1 MKKVLLLFAT
11 LFALGQSAFADI
23 FAYTYQGQTLRYSIG
38 LNGNA
43 GVVGYFEYLNP
54 RGPIGSLEIPATVS
68 YGGTIYSVTGISY
81 EAFHNC
87 DSLTSVTIPHSV
99 TSIGGY
105 AFGGCDGLTSVVFN
119 ADNCTTASQGT
130 LYLYPFSGCA
140 NITNFTFGDN
150 VKVIPGGLCA
160 GLSSLASVN
169 IPDSVTSIGNY
180 AFYNCSGLTSVT
192 VPNSVISIGQYAF
205 YNCSNLASVDIGNSV
220 APIGAYAFANC
231 SSLTSVNLG
240 NSVTHI
246 YYRAYYNCSSLTSVT
261 IPQSVTY
268 IDSYAFGNCS
278 GLTTVVFN
286 ADSCTHAGGQGQ
298 NYVIES
304 PFKNSAN
311 ITNFTFGANV
321 KVIPNYLCYGLSE
334 LTSVTIPDS
343 VTWIGFK
350 AFYNCSNLDSVIM
363 LPITAPLLAY
373 NDVFQNN
380 SATRKFYIPC
390 GSYNSYSSVNGY
402 WTSFLQ
408 EPDPAYT
415 IAVSVNNTSYGS
427 ATNTPVTCAEQ
438 TIISAIANNHYHFDH
453 WSNGS
458 TANPDTIILTSNLA
472 VTAHFV
478 PDQYTVTGV
487 SSDTAKGSVSGSAT
501 VDYLSTVTLTATAND
516 GYHFV
521 QWQDGNTQNP
531 RTITVTGDAT
541 YTAFFEATITQYTIT
556 ATSTNP
562 AMGTVTGGGTYNG
575 GATATLTAIPN
586 TGYHFVQWQDG
597 NTQNPRT
604 ITVTGDA
611 TYTATFAAD
620 AAPATVT
627 ATISQ
632 IAATSAYAEIV
643 MGQQT
648 SYFYLIYAPQS
659 VFTQNGLTTDE
670 AIISYINQHYGSSD
684 RNYSNVSGYMN
695 DLTTNTTYQ
704 LVVVPY
710 NSNGEVG
717 IVCWE
722 QFTTLNETDPATVTA
737 TISEVTA
744 TSAYAEIVMGQ
755 QTSYFYLIY
764 APQSVF
770 TQNGL
775 TTDESIISYV
785 NQNYGSSDRNYN
797 NVSGYMN
804 DLTPNT
810 TYMLVVVPYNSNDEV
825 GTITRKQFTTL
836 NNNGI
841 EDVGEEE
848 YAISSQGGRLTVSG
862 AEGNMVNVY
871 SLDGRCIYSAS
882 AKGTTVIDIPASGTY
897 LVKIGHHTAR
907 KVVVIR

>member
-1 MKKVLLLFAT
+1 
-11 LFALGQSAFADI
+11 
-23 FAYTYQGQTLRYSIG
+23 
-38 LNGNA
+38 
-43 GVVGYFEYLNP
+43 
-54 RGPIGSLEIPATVS
+54 
-68 YGGTIYSVTGISY
+68 
-81 EAFHNC
+81 
-87 DSLTSVTIPHSV
+87 
-99 TSIGGY
+99 
-105 AFGGCDGLTSVVFN
+105 
-119 ADNCTTASQGT
+119 
-130 LYLYPFSGCA
+130 
-140 NITNFTFGDN
+140 
-150 VKVIPGGLCA
+150 
-160 GLSSLASVN
+160 
-169 IPDSVTSIGNY
+169 
-180 AFYNCSGLTSVT
+180 
-192 VPNSVISIGQYAF
+192 
-205 YNCSNLASVDIGNSV
+205 
-220 APIGAYAFANC
+220 
-231 SSLTSVNLG
+231 
-240 NSVTHI
+240 
-246 YYRAYYNCSSLTSVT
+246 
-261 IPQSVTY
+261 
-268 IDSYAFGNCS
+268 
-278 GLTTVVFN
+278 
-286 ADSCTHAGGQGQ
+286 
-298 NYVIES
+298 
-304 PFKNSAN
+304 
-311 ITNFTFGANV
+311 
-321 KVIPNYLCYGLSE
+321 
-334 LTSVTIPDS
+334 
-343 VTWIGFK
+343 
-350 AFYNCSNLDSVIM
+350 M
-363 LPITAPLLAY
+363 LPVIAPGAGSSCF
-373 NDVFQNN
+373 DNN
-380 SATRKFYIPC
+380 STSRIFLIPC
-390 GSYNSYSSVNGY
+390 GAYNSYSNGSGWGSY
-402 WTSFLQ
+402 LSFLQ
-408 EPDPAYT
+408 EHFSYT
-415 IAVSVNNTSYGS
+415 ITVGVNNTTYGS
-427 ATNTPVTCAEQ
+427 ATNTPVTCAGQ

-453 WSNGS
+453 WSNGRA
-458 TANPDTIILTSNLA
+458 ANPDTIILTHNLT
-472 VTAHFV
+472 VTAYFA

-487 SSDTAKGSVSGSAT
+487 PSDSARGSVSGTAT
-501 VDYLSTVTLTATAND
+501 VDYLGTITLTANANA
-516 GYHFV
+516 GYHFAR
-521 QWQDGNTQNP
+521 WNDNNTQNP
-531 RTITVTGDAT
+531 RTITVTSNAT
-541 YTAFFEATITQYTIT
+541 YTAYFE
-556 ATSTNP
+556 SNVP
-562 AMGTVTGGGTYNG
+562 V
-575 GATATLTAIPN
+575 N
-586 TGYHFVQWQDG
+586 T
-597 NTQNPRT
+597 
-604 ITVTGDA
+604 
-611 TYTATFAAD
+611 
-620 AAPATVT
+620 ATVT
-627 ATISQ
+627 ATISE
-632 IAATSAYAEIV
+632 ITSTSAYAEIV

-710 NSNGEVG
+710 NSNGEVD

>member
-1 MKKVLLLFAT
+1 MAPV
-11 LFALGQSAFADI
+11 
-23 FAYTYQGQTLRYSIG
+23 
-38 LNGNA
+38 
-43 GVVGYFEYLNP
+43 
-54 RGPIGSLEIPATVS
+54 IGS
-68 YGGTIYSVTGISY
+68 YS
-81 EAFHNC
+81 
-87 DSLTSVTIPHSV
+87 
-99 TSIGGY
+99 
-105 AFGGCDGLTSVVFN
+105 
-119 ADNCTTASQGT
+119 
-130 LYLYPFSGCA
+130 
-140 NITNFTFGDN
+140 
-150 VKVIPGGLCA
+150 
-160 GLSSLASVN
+160 
-169 IPDSVTSIGNY
+169 
-180 AFYNCSGLTSVT
+180 FYN
-192 VPNSVISIGQYAF
+192 NS
-205 YNCSNLASVDIGNSV
+205 
-220 APIGAYAFANC
+220 
-231 SSLTSVNLG
+231 SS
-240 NSVTHI
+240 
-246 YYRAYYNCSSLTSVT
+246 
-261 IPQSVTY
+261 
-268 IDSYAFGNCS
+268 
-278 GLTTVVFN
+278 
-286 ADSCTHAGGQGQ
+286 
-298 NYVIES
+298 
-304 PFKNSAN
+304 
-311 ITNFTFGANV
+311 
-321 KVIPNYLCYGLSE
+321 
-334 LTSVTIPDS
+334 
-343 VTWIGFK
+343 
-350 AFYNCSNLDSVIM
+350 
-363 LPITAPLLAY
+363 
-373 NDVFQNN
+373 
-380 SATRKFYIPC
+380 RKFYIPC
-390 GSYNSYSSVNGY
+390 GSYNSYYNGSGWSNY
-402 WTSFLQ
+402 RNYLQ
-408 EPDPAYT
+408 EPEPDYSIT
-415 IAVSVNNTSYGS
+415 VGVNNTAYGS
-427 ATNTPVTCAEQ
+427 VTNTPVTCAEQ
-438 TIISAIANNHYHFDH
+438 TTIS
-453 WSNGS
+453 
-458 TANPDTIILTSNLA
+458 
-472 VTAHFV
+472 
-478 PDQYTVTGV
+478 
-487 SSDTAKGSVSGSAT
+487 
-501 VDYLSTVTLTATAND
+501 ATANT
-516 GYHFV
+516 GYHFT

-531 RTITVTGDAT
+531 RTITLTSNAT
-541 YTAFFEATITQYTIT
+541 YTAYFETNTPTYYTIT
-556 ATSTNP
+556 ATSANP
-562 AMGTVTGGGTYNG
+562 TMGTVSGGGSYAA
-575 GATATLTAIPN
+575 GATATLTATPN

-604 ITVTGDA
+604 ITVTGNA
-611 TYTATFAAD
+611 TYTATFAPD

-659 VFTQNGLTTDE
+659 VFTQNGLTTNE

-684 RNYSNVSGYMN
+684 RNYNNVSGYMN
-695 DLTTNTTYQ
+695 DLTPNTTYQ

-717 IVCWE
+717 MVCWE

-775 TTDESIISYV
+775 TTDEAIINYV

-825 GTITRKQFTTL
+825 GTITREQFTTL

-897 LVKIGHHTAR
+897 LVKIDHHPAR

>member
-11 LFALGQSAFADI
+11 LFALGQNAFAIYD
-23 FAYTYQGQTLRYSIG
+23 FYATAPSGQTLYYRISG
-38 LNGNA
+38 GNA
-43 GVVGYFEYLNP
+43 IVTYPGYNSDYAYYNYGKPTGNL
-54 RGPIGSLEIPATVS
+54 IIPDSVTN
-68 YGGTIYSVTGISY
+68 GGTTYVVTGIGNHT
-81 EAFHNC
+81 FRGC
-87 DSLTSVTIPHSV
+87 TGLTSVTIPDGITSIGEFAFQSCIGLTSVSIPDLV
-99 TSIGGY
+99 TSIGQY
-105 AFGGCDGLTSVVFN
+105 AFYGCSSLTSV
-119 ADNCTTASQGT
+119 
-130 LYLYPFSGCA
+130 
-140 NITNFTFGDN
+140 
-150 VKVIPGGLCA
+150 
-160 GLSSLASVN
+160 SLGNS
-169 IPDSVTSIGNY
+169 ITSIGNQ
-180 AFYNCSGLTSVT
+180 AFYNCNALNSVTIPNSVTYIGFCTFENCSGLTAVTIGNSVTNINSRAFKNCSGLTSVT
-192 VPNSVISIGQYAF
+192 IPNSVATIGYDAF
-205 YNCSNLASVDIGNSV
+205 QGC
-220 APIGAYAFANC
+220 
-231 SSLTSVNLG
+231 TS
-240 NSVTHI
+240 
-246 YYRAYYNCSSLTSVT
+246 
-261 IPQSVTY
+261 
-268 IDSYAFGNCS
+268 
-278 GLTTVVFN
+278 LTTVVYN
-286 ADSCTHAGGQGQ
+286 ADSCTQAGEL
-298 NYVIES
+298 NYNGGIDPAFGHYS
-304 PFKNSAN
+304 N
-311 ITNFTFGANV
+311 ITTFTFGENV
-321 KVIPNYLCYGLSE
+321 KVIPNYLCYGLSG

-350 AFYNCSNLDSVIM
+350 AFYNCSNLDSVIL

-380 SATRKFYIPC
+380 SVTRKFYIPC
-390 GSYNSYSSVNGY
+390 GSYNSYSNVIGY

-458 TANPDTIILTSNLA
+458 TANPDTIVLTSNLA

-541 YTAFFEATITQYTIT
+541 YRAFFEATITQYTIT

-611 TYTATFAAD
+611 TYTATFASD

-632 IAATSAYAEIV
+632 IATTSAYAEIV

>member
-1 MKKVLLLFAT
+1 MKKVLLLFVS
-11 LFALGQSAFADI
+11 LFVLGQIAFAHYNHSI
-23 FAYTYQGQTLRYSIG
+23 ITSNGQTLYFMVYSDFHH
-38 LNGNA
+38 NGYA
-43 GVVGYFEYLNP
+43 LVTYPGAWEYPYFAPSGSGHNYNYT
-54 RGPIGSLEIPATVS
+54 RPIGDIVIPDSVTLLG
-68 YGGTIYSVTGISY
+68 YNYPVTGIESR
-81 EAFHNC
+81 AFYGCSEITSITIPEGVATIGNQAFC
-87 DSLTSVTIPHSV
+87 GDSLASITIPSSVDSIGENAFSGCTITAVNYSGTINQWCNIDFSNGYSNPVFDCTILNINGSPVNNLLIPDNVEIIKQFAFWGYMGLTSVTISNGV
-99 TSIGGY
+99 TSISIGSA
-105 AFGGCDGLTSVVFN
+105 AFGSCWN
-119 ADNCTTASQGT
+119 
-130 LYLYPFSGCA
+130 
-140 NITNFTFGDN
+140 
-150 VKVIPGGLCA
+150 
-160 GLSSLASVN
+160 
-169 IPDSVTSIGNY
+169 
-180 AFYNCSGLTSVT
+180 
-192 VPNSVISIGQYAF
+192 
-205 YNCSNLASVDIGNSV
+205 
-220 APIGAYAFANC
+220 
-231 SSLTSVNLG
+231 
-240 NSVTHI
+240 
-246 YYRAYYNCSSLTSVT
+246 LTSVT
-261 IPQSVTY
+261 IGSGVTH
-268 IDSYAFGNCS
+268 I
-278 GLTTVVFN
+278 
-286 ADSCTHAGGQGQ
+286 GQGAFA
-298 NYVIES
+298 YCSDIMEVTC
-304 PFKNSAN
+304 F
-311 ITNFTFGANV
+311 ANV
-321 KVIPNYLCYGLSE
+321 PPNVE
-334 LTSVTIPDS
+334 DT
-343 VTWIGFK
+343 F
-350 AFYNCSNLDSVIM
+350 AFYWVNRNI
-363 LPITAPLLAY
+363 PLY
-373 NDVFQNN
+373 VP
-380 SATRKFYIPC
+380 S
-390 GSYNSYSSVNGY
+390 SSV
-402 WTSFLQ
+402 S
-408 EPDPAYT
+408 
-415 IAVSVNNTSYGS
+415 SYQS
-427 ATNTPVTCAEQ
+427 APVWSEFTNYIGIGP
-438 TIISAIANNHYHFDH
+438 H
-453 WSNGS
+453 
-458 TANPDTIILTSNLA
+458 
-472 VTAHFV
+472 
-478 PDQYTVTGV
+478 
-487 SSDTAKGSVSGSAT
+487 
-501 VDYLSTVTLTATAND
+501 
-516 GYHFV
+516 
-521 QWQDGNTQNP
+521 
-531 RTITVTGDAT
+531 
-541 YTAFFEATITQYTIT
+541 TIT
-556 ATSTNP
+556 ATSADP

-575 GATATLTAIPN
+575 GATATLTATPN
-586 TGYHFVQWQDG
+586 MGYHFVQWQDG

-670 AIISYINQHYGSSD
+670 AIISYVNQHYGSSD

-695 DLTTNTTYQ
+695 DLTPNTTYQ

-717 IVCWE
+717 MVCWE

-775 TTDESIISYV
+775 TTDEAIISYV

-810 TYMLVVVPYNSNDEV
+810 TYMLVVVPYNSDNEV
-825 GTITRKQFTTL
+825 GTVCKKQFTTL

-848 YAISSQGGRLTVSG
+848 YAVSSQDGRLTVSG

-897 LVKIGHHTAR
+897 LVKIGRHPAR

>member
-1 MKKVLLLFAT
+1 MKKVILLLTT
-11 LFALGQSAFADI
+11 LLAIGQNALAYDFS
-23 FAYTYQGQTLRYSIG
+23 YTYQGQTLYYNIIS
-38 LNGNA
+38 GNA
-43 GVVGYFEYLNP
+43 QVTKQSVYVEYNYS
-54 RGPIGSLEIPATVS
+54 SLSGNVSIPASVT
-68 YGGTIYSVTGISY
+68 YGGTTYSVTSIDHRTFEDCDGI
-81 EAFHNC
+81 
-87 DSLTSVTIPHSV
+87 TSVTIPNTITQIGNLAFGFCSGLTSVSFNADSCTNAGYDNGIYHNSAFYDCPNITSFSFGNNVKVIPSVLCYGLSGITSVTIPNSVVRIGQDAFKNCSGLINVDFNADSCTYAGSTGSNYFIAAFINCPNITSFNFGNNVKAIPENLCYGLSGLASITIPRAV
-99 TSIGGY
+99 TSIGY
-105 AFGGCDGLTSVVFN
+105 HAFYGCSGLVSVTFN
-119 ADNCTTASQGT
+119 ADSCNLLSSFYCAPTFVNCPNLTS
-130 LYLYPFSGCA
+130 
-140 NITNFTFGDN
+140 FTFGNN
-150 VKVIPGGLCA
+150 VKVIPGNLCMN
-160 GLSSLASVN
+160 LSSLTSVN
-169 IPDSVTSIGNY
+169 IPDSVISIGAYAFYNCSGMTSVTIGNGVTVISAYAFYNCSGMTSVTIPNSVTSIGNY
-180 AFYNCSGLTSVT
+180 AFSGCSGLTSITCNAVIPPT
-192 VPNSVISIGQYAF
+192 VANANAF
-205 YNCSNLASVDIGNSV
+205 YNVSRSIPLRVPIASVSSYQSASVWNEFTNCIG
-220 APIGAYAFANC
+220 IG
-231 SSLTSVNLG
+231 G
-240 NSVTHI
+240 
-246 YYRAYYNCSSLTSVT
+246 
-261 IPQSVTY
+261 Y
-268 IDSYAFGNCS
+268 I
-278 GLTTVVFN
+278 
-286 ADSCTHAGGQGQ
+286 
-298 NYVIES
+298 
-304 PFKNSAN
+304 
-311 ITNFTFGANV
+311 
-321 KVIPNYLCYGLSE
+321 
-334 LTSVTIPDS
+334 
-343 VTWIGFK
+343 
-350 AFYNCSNLDSVIM
+350 
-363 LPITAPLLAY
+363 
-373 NDVFQNN
+373 
-380 SATRKFYIPC
+380 
-390 GSYNSYSSVNGY
+390 
-402 WTSFLQ
+402 
-408 EPDPAYT
+408 
-415 IAVSVNNTSYGS
+415 
-427 ATNTPVTCAEQ
+427 
-438 TIISAIANNHYHFDH
+438 
-453 WSNGS
+453 
-458 TANPDTIILTSNLA
+458 
-472 VTAHFV
+472 
-478 PDQYTVTGV
+478 
-487 SSDTAKGSVSGSAT
+487 
-501 VDYLSTVTLTATAND
+501 
-516 GYHFV
+516 
-521 QWQDGNTQNP
+521 
-531 RTITVTGDAT
+531 
-541 YTAFFEATITQYTIT
+541 IT
-556 ATSTNP
+556 ATSANP
-562 AMGTVTGGGTYNG
+562 TMGTVSGGGRYAT
-575 GATATLTAIPN
+575 GATATLTATPN
-586 TGYHFVQWQDG
+586 MGYHFVQWQDG

-695 DLTTNTTYQ
+695 DLTPNTTYQ

-717 IVCWE
+717 MVCWE

-775 TTDESIISYV
+775 TTDESIITYV

-810 TYMLVVVPYNSNDEV
+810 TYILVVVPYNSNDEV

-897 LVKIGHHTAR
+897 LLKIGHHPAR